1 MVAKLRF
8 IRTFTGFSG
17 PIVSIV
23 LHFVVTL
30 CYIKRW
36 DKATAVTV
44 FPLWFWAILGILI
57 VTIAWF
63 CVRNKFGILIAA
75 VWTVTALVG
84 ADEIPGL
91 LHTIQGKKLIKAHPQ
106 THEGKQV
113 LRVATI
119 NCRDRRPEALL
130 EAKPYAPDI
139 VFIQES
145 PTGVELN
152 KIAKEFY
159 GKDGRS
165 AGGWKC
171 GIIAR
176 GELKLIKNSTKPR
189 FTHATLTLPDGRSI
203 DLVSVH
209 LKHAITRWD
218 LWDRDCWKTHY
229 ENRKVR
235 RNEIVEI
242 LTHVSKTHG
251 GRQVIFGGDFNAPA
265 SDAVYSILRH
275 HFLDSYRAAGS
286 GWGNTFY
293 NRLPLLRIDQ
303 LWATP
308 QLEPLNARAFPT
320 RNTDHRL
327 LVCDYKLN

>member
-1 MVAKLRF
+1 MAKLQF
-8 IRTFTGFSG
+8 IRTFSGFSG
-17 PIVSIV
+17 PILSIV
-23 LHFVVTL
+23 LHFAVTL
-30 CYIKRW
+30 CYINRW
-36 DKATAVTV
+36 DKVTAVTV
-44 FPLWFWAILGILI
+44 FPLWSWAVIGILI
-57 VTIAWF
+57 IAIARMF
-63 CVRNKFGILIAA
+63 ATNRFGILVAC
-75 VWTVTALVG
+75 VWALTALIG

-91 LHTIQGKKLIKAHPQ
+91 VHSIQGKNLKQEHPK
-106 THEGKQV
+106 THEGKPV

-119 NCRDRRPEALL
+119 NCQDRRPEALL
-130 EAKPYAPDI
+130 ETKPYSPDI
-139 VFIQES
+139 VFVQES
-145 PTGVELN
+145 PTTAEL
-152 KIAKEFY
+152 KKLAKQFY
-159 GKDGRS
+159 GEEGS
-165 AGGWKC
+165 SVGGWKC

-176 GELKLIKNSTKPR
+176 GKLKLVKGSTKPR
-189 FTHATLTLPDGRSI
+189 FSHATLTLPDGRAI

-218 LWDRDCWKTHY
+218 LWDTDCWKTHY

-235 RNEIVEI
+235 RGEIVEI
-242 LTHVSKTHG
+242 LTHVSQTHG

-293 NRLPLLRIDQ
+293 NRLPVLRIDQ

-308 QLEPLNARAFPT
+308 AIQPLNARAFPT

-327 LVCDYKLN
+327 LVCDYTLN